1 MKLIINDNNEIL
13 FKVSRNITNEQI
25 KREIQYT
32 IENSSYKKAIKFINW
47 LDEIEYHTG
56 FSINLRK
63 YNDDIYDNDIIEIYG
78 DNGLIE
84 LQIIELDTI
93 KEL

>member
-13 FKVSRNITNEQI
+13 FKVPRNITNEQI

-32 IENSSYKKAIKFINW
+32 IENSSYKKAIKFING

>member
-13 FKVSRNITNEQI
+13 FKVSQNITNEQI

-32 IENSSYKKAIKFINW
+32 IENNSYKENIEFING

-56 FSINLRK
+56 FSINLRE